1 MPVNGYYEWYV
12 SSQLNAAGKPK
23 KQPFCMEHPDGDILT
38 IAGLYEWWRPAR
50 TEPWLLTCTL
60 LTRAAAPNLEQIH
73 DRMPVVL
80 EPKNWKTWL
89 EADPGT
95 LAKMLVPADK
105 GILDMYPVST
115 QVNNARYQGS
125 NCIEQVE

>member
-1 MPVNGYYEWYV
+1 MISSLFRSSAISTYSSAGEGKPAAIAVPASGFYEWRRIEG
-12 SSQLNAAGKPK
+12 AK
-23 KQPFCMEHPDGDILT
+23 KQPWYSHRADGLPT
-38 IAGLYEWWRPAR
+38 QAN
-50 TEPWLLTCTL
+50 EPIT
-60 LTRAAAPNLEQIH
+60 AIH